1 MKTRVYLK
9 SHQKKEM
16 IALFMDGYNCEQLAE
31 KFSVCYKTA
40 LETVRPT
47 RVLMRTANN
56 AAKQVA
62 KIQKANGAIA
72 AAPAPAPVVEAA
84 PVEAAP
90 KKKDRNIPISLEAE
104 DFIVGLSLVYNISRM
119 QVVDMLVSH
128 ARVKFASL

>member
-1 MKTRVYLK
+1 MKTRTYLK

-16 IALFMDGYNCEQLAE
+16 IALFMDGYNCEQLAD

-72 AAPAPAPVVEAA
+72 PAPAPVVEAA
-84 PVEAAP
+84 PV
-90 KKKDRNIPISLEAE
+90 KKDRNIPISLEAE
-104 DFIVGLSLVYNISRM
+104 DFIVGLSLIYNISRM
-119 QVVDMLVSH
+119 QVVDMLVTH

>member
-31 KFSVCYKTA
+31 RFSVCYKTA

-47 RVLMRTANN
+47 MVLMRTANN

-62 KIQKANGAIA
+62 KIQKANGAI
-72 AAPAPAPVVEAA
+72 APAPVVEAA

>member
-1 MKTRVYLK
+1 MKTRTYLK

-72 AAPAPAPVVEAA
+72 PAPAPVVEAA

-128 ARVKFASL
+128 ARVTFASL

>member
-1 MKTRVYLK
+1 MKTRTYLK
-9 SHQKKEM
+9 GHQKKEM

-31 KFSVCYKTA
+31 RFSVCYKTA

-72 AAPAPAPVVEAA
+72 PAPVVEAA
-84 PVEAAP
+84 PV
-90 KKKDRNIPISLEAE
+90 KKDRNIPISLEAE